1 MNGSTPHNPLGNPP
15 TLATMGTHP
24 VVGTSGSPSPRPSPP
39 RRGGILDCES
49 ANPTRTDSPIP
60 GHLSPSPSPRSRA
73 VAAGRGEGWG
83 EGKRGHLRVDG

>member
-39 RRGGILDCES
+39 RRGGIHDRES
-49 ANPTRTDSPIP
+49 ANPARADSPLA
-60 GHLSPSPSPRSRA
+60 GHLSPSPL
-73 VAAGRGEGWG
+73 GEGRG
-83 EGKRGHLRVDG
+83 EGKRGHLRFDG